1 MVTFLKE
8 RRNAWYGTSTHYF
21 AEFIAEIPF
30 MVTIPFIFC
39 SIVWYTT
46 GQITDNWRFLM
57 FSLICILLSSTT
69 QALGMIIGIIFI
81 NNVNAAVFMAPL
93 SLTPFFLMGGFFV
106 NFDGISFLMKPVALL
121 SFIRYAFEAV
131 IVLIYG
137 FNRCSSKP
145 TYVQRTKIMTRLSCF
160 WASRE
165 FGDNSISSHSS
176 SPNRIN
182 LTSWNH
188 ESLPDFNWMSM
199 IKSLTLNDLSLDQS
213 DWIGSIVDIS
223 SSCVSEVI
231 KQLQNFLGSS
241 DEQSQKNTLN
251 NKITSGSYM
260 MTHWELNEDKLWT
273 NLMAMVTILIGL
285 RMSSYFLLQL
295 ITNKRLRNM

>member
-1 MVTFLKE
+1 M
-8 RRNAWYGTSTHYF
+8 
-21 AEFIAEIPF
+21 IIIPW
-30 MVTIPFIFC
+30 IFC
-39 SIVWYTT
+39 IIVWYTT
-46 GQITDNWRFLM
+46 GQIDDNWRFMM
-57 FSLICILLSSTT
+57 FSLVCILLSATT
-69 QALGMIIGIIFI
+69 QALGTIIGIIFI

-106 NFDGISFLMKPVALL
+106 NFDGISLLMKPIALL
-121 SFIRYAFEAV
+121 SFIRYTFESV

-137 FNRCSSKP
+137 FDRCSNKP

-165 FGDNSISSHSS
+165 FGDDSITRKLSEYSTHSG
-176 SPNRIN
+176 IN
-182 LTSWNH
+182 LTSWNDD
-188 ESLPDFNWMSM
+188 SQPQLGWLSM
-199 IKSLTLNDLSLDQS
+199 IKSLTLNDLSTDQS

-231 KQLQNFLGSS
+231 KQLQNFIGSS
-241 DEQSQKNTLN
+241 DERSQANTIN

-260 MTHWELNEDKLWT
+260 MTHWELKEEKLWT
-273 NLMAMVTILIGL
+273 NLVALISILVGL
-285 RMSSYFLLQL
+285 RLSSYFLLQF